1 MFWECVGYVL
11 GMFWKRFGDS
21 FGQACLG
28 VVLGMFWAYFWH
40 VLGMDRRYFRHVL
53 SKFGHVLGMILACS
67 GDDSGMFP
75 GCFEGYVGHCSH
87 LCLYLSPSQI
97 CLKLYQM
104 VILSFYSSTYLDICY
119 CRMCSHCACALGF
132 CFGHAAQKPKS
143 MPAVSA

>member
-53 SKFGHVLGMILACS
+53 SKFGHVFGY
-67 GDDSGMFP
+67 DSGMFW
-75 GCFEGYVGHCSH
+75 G
-87 LCLYLSPSQI
+87 
-97 CLKLYQM
+97 
-104 VILSFYSSTYLDICY
+104 
-119 CRMCSHCACALGF
+119 
-132 CFGHAAQKPKS
+132 
-143 MPAVSA
+143 

>member
-28 VVLGMFWAYFWH
+28 VVLGMCWAYFWH

-75 GCFEGYVGHCSH
+75 GCSRMFWGICGPLFTSLPLFIPQSNLLETLPNGYFIF
-87 LCLYLSPSQI
+87 LF
-97 CLKLYQM
+97 
-104 VILSFYSSTYLDICY
+104 FYI
-119 CRMCSHCACALGF
+119 
-132 CFGHAAQKPKS
+132 FGHFLLPDVLSLRLRTRISSWLSAA
-143 MPAVSA
+143 